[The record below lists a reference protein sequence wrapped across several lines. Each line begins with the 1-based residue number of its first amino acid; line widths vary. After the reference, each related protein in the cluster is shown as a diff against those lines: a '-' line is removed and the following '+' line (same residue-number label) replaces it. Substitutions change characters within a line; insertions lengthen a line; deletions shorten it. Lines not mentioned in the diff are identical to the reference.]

1 MANRYDDDRENSEA
15 VLKLNGGMVMP
26 ESIEVEKKG
35 FYNLLDFGDSISGD
49 LYEVCDVLTDDKNG
63 GMKAKILQE
72 IGEEWIDSC
81 VEKFMYIQDI
91 SCKDIKY
98 LKTFLDNFDKYK
110 QGLPDINSCQ
120 LIAVLLKWDAEKEKV
135 RAFIDAGWKLQT
147 TASKECMVAYRGRT
161 IKE

>member
-1 MANRYDDDRENSEA
+1 
-15 VLKLNGGMVMP
+15 MP

-49 LYEVCDVLTDDKNG
+49 LYEVCAVLTDDKNG

-98 LKTFLDNFDKYK
+98 LKTF
-110 QGLPDINSCQ
+110 
-120 LIAVLLKWDAEKEKV
+120 
-135 RAFIDAGWKLQT
+135 
-147 TASKECMVAYRGRT
+147 
-161 IKE
+161 